1 MAGAARP
8 EPVAALATAALR
20 AIAEAEGRIH
30 GADPGQV
37 HLHELGGHDALV
49 DIVGVA
55 AALHLLGVTAV
66 HCAPIPLGT
75 GTVTTR
81 HGVLPVPAPATAAL
95 LQGARWPAATCP
107 GRP

>member
-1 MAGAARP
+1 M
-8 EPVAALATAALR
+8 
-20 AIAEAEGRIH
+20 
-30 GADPGQV
+30 
-37 HLHELGGHDALV
+37 

-95 LQGARWPAATCP
+95 LRGALVTGSDLPGETVTHHGGGAAARHG
-107 GRP
+107 GRGTRRRR